1 MSKIPQTHLQQL
13 SAYRRTDG
21 DGMETTDDKT
31 SEANQ
36 IKQKENLM
44 DRFIYRPPD
53 LKEMSFSPPPIKG
66 QIVHLF
72 PKNVTPQRKEGMF
85 PNVFGG
91 REPKFVPYEPYKAA
105 VKPIIPYKHKK
116 RRDIKPSQAKAVVD
130 ESNDTNKS
138 NSLNPSTEQEPIV
151 QENETDFKQVNEELT
166 RLKEENEQLESQL
179 KFQAQVNA
187 ELKNLLVAAM
197 GEDLET
203 RVHLLTEDKLHL
215 ARALLNSAQKLSTH
229 QEQTEYLAN
238 QCEVWQ
244 SKFLASSLMVE
255 ELAKWKAALCQKAS
269 ELQETMR
276 RLIEERKKVRESLIS
291 SHSDLTILSNKF
303 DLTALRGGRK
313 ISDLKSSNILDLSSM
328 NQVLSSNL
336 RIQLLGDETSEEQL
350 SQSTPSTIN
359 RLEETTPAER
369 LAEQQLLH
377 PLAIVGQPDAACN
390 AVVGAAMALGSIKL
404 SAPAPACCAHC
415 SGQVKTL

>member
-1 MSKIPQTHLQQL
+1 
-13 SAYRRTDG
+13 
-21 DGMETTDDKT
+21 METAEEKT
-31 SEANQ
+31 AEANK

-44 DRFIYRPPD
+44 DKFIYRPPD

-66 QIVHLF
+66 QIVHLL

-91 REPKFVPYEPYKAA
+91 KEPKFVPYEPYKAA
-105 VKPIIPYKHKK
+105 VKPIIPYKNKKK
-116 RRDIKPSQAKAVVD
+116 RYIKPSQTKTVGD
-130 ESNDTNKS
+130 ESTDMNKS
-138 NSLNPSTEQEPIV
+138 ELLDPAPEQEPPT
-151 QENETDFKQVNEELT
+151 QENEANDFKQVNEELK

-269 ELQETMR
+269 ELQETMKK
-276 RLIEERKKVRESLIS
+276 LIEERKKVRESLIS

-303 DLTALRGGRK
+303 DLTALRGGRR
-313 ISDLKSSNILDLSSM
+313 ISDLKSSNVLDLSSM

-350 SQSTPSTIN
+350 RRSTSSISNHTYS
-359 RLEETTPAER
+359 RLEEFTPAER
-369 LAEQQLLH
+369 QAEQQLLH
-377 PLAIVGQPDAACN
+377 PLAIFGQPDAACN
-390 AVVGAAMALGSIKL
+390 AVVGAAVALGTTKL